1 MKQDQKNEDEKVY
14 QLMMEKNRLDFEK
27 EKNEKLKRK
36 QDKIAIKKFLDMQIE
51 EKKKELDLEKAI
63 NDEQARIWKIDC
75 QKYTEDEKRI
85 NKIIKEM
92 NRRNLDSIMEQMK
105 KRKEKKGQAMSNTEY
120 AMNRETL
127 EKVKEEMDKE
137 KLNN

>member
-1 MKQDQKNEDEKVY
+1 MNKQEYGE
-14 QLMMEKNRLDFEK
+14 
-27 EKNEKLKRK
+27 
-36 QDKIAIKKFLDMQIE
+36 
-51 EKKKELDLEKAI
+51 
-63 NDEQARIWKIDC
+63 
-75 QKYTEDEKRI
+75 RI